1 MKTSLTFATVFVIL
15 IAVNGCATKPQ
26 AFVAREEQAATLKP
40 IVEVKGEVSAF
51 KDGLRKGS
59 AIRISVPSSPTIE
72 HDLVVRLQAAGVPL
86 ALDAPVTI
94 TISATYSFQ
103 RRMERESRV
112 DLGKA
117 IEAAKLQGT
126 VDSHEDVATHSVKS
140 IDVSGTSGVLSGF
153 MTPTAALGGSLVHAI
168 ADMTGF
174 TSRANQILTGDSRGI
189 CLTNCADWKKYAQ
202 SMTLVA
208 TVTGLSTQPI
218 TTIASA
224 KEEKLYPQPLLDA
237 AMDAFVHQLVVA
249 RDLATAAAP
258 SN

>member
-1 MKTSLTFATVFVIL
+1 MKTPLIFATVLVTL
-15 IAVNGCATKPQ
+15 IAVTGCAAKPE
-26 AFVAREEQAATLKP
+26 AFVATQEEAATLKP
-40 IVEVKGEVSAF
+40 TVEVKGEASAF
-51 KDGLRKGS
+51 KAQLRKS
-59 AIRISVPSSPTIE
+59 STIRISVPSSPTIE
-72 HDLVVRLQAAGVPL
+72 HDLAARLQAAGVPL

-94 TISATYSFQ
+94 TIAATYSFQ
-103 RRMERESRV
+103 RRMEVERRV

-126 VDSHEDVATHSVKS
+126 VDSHEEVATHSVKGV
-140 IDVSGTSGVLSGF
+140 DVSATGGVLTGS

-174 TSRANQILTGDSRGI
+174 TSRGNQILTGDSRGI

-202 SMTLVA
+202 STTLVA
-208 TVTGLSTQPI
+208 TVTGLSTQSI

-224 KEEKLYPQPLLDA
+224 KEDKLYPEPLLDA
-237 AMDAFVHQLVVA
+237 DMDALVHQLVVA
-249 RDLATAAAP
+249 RHWATATAP